1 MILFTATL
9 KTFRKIP
16 STDYTVKL
24 ISQDIYIYIYI
35 FFKQEIMIQLMDQNQ
50 LYPVDLKLQTN
61 QIQGQ
66 KHQC

>member
-24 ISQDIYIYIYI
+24 ISQDIYI

>member
-16 STDYTVKL
+16 SSNYTVKL
-24 ISQDIYIYIYI
+24 ISQDIIY
-35 FFKQEIMIQLMDQNQ
+35 FFYLQKIMIQLMDQNQ
-50 LYPVDLKLQTN
+50 LYPLDLKLQTN
-61 QIQGQ
+61 QIQDQ

>member
-24 ISQDIYIYIYI
+24 ISQDIYIYI
-35 FFKQEIMIQLMDQNQ
+35 FFNQKIMIQLMDQNQ